1 MNAKIDQLVP
11 GGQGIATLD
20 DGKKA
25 FLWNALPSEVVD
37 FEITKNKRTYCEGV
51 ATKIVKASPH
61 RVEPKDACY
70 LATSP
75 WQILDY
81 SEELKQKQLLVEECF
96 HQQHIHTAV
105 LPTATDGKDFFY
117 RNKMEYSLY
126 WSNEDNLIHLA
137 FHTRGT
143 HRKAP
148 ISQSSIERPEIFAEA
163 QKIIAKLNSEHAEA
177 RTYQSLLIRCDQHGK
192 VSSALFE
199 NGKAHPVMQ
208 SLSDTLNG
216 YKYSYSPNGFFQ
228 INLPVYELVLEEISQ
243 HIHTDKVLDL
253 YAGVGSIGLS
263 VARDRTLTLVEVN
276 GAAFAEMQNNAAN
289 TNAQCILAK
298 SEDVTE
304 YITPDCTVILDP
316 PRAGCDPKLIAK
328 INTVRP
334 ESIVYL
340 SCNPITQA
348 RDIAQL
354 SNYQIKKLQPYNF
367 FPRTPHIEALAIL
380 SKNLWQFNH
389 TFNEGRQKLTY
400 IMLCYNKP
408 MIITIL
414 GAGAF
419 GSALGKILTDNHHDI
434 KYYDPY
440 LYPEVN
446 LEQATY
452 QADAIMI
459 AVPSA
464 NLQEFL
470 KDYPARLK
478 KLPTILATKGIC
490 DPNTFNDFSQFSAIS
505 GPGFAQEIIDGKP
518 ATFTASAPFA
528 MGLLKN
534 DQISIELQE
543 DLLGILLCGSLK
555 NIYAIGAGYRADSAN
570 DTAIYIQHA
579 HAEMQKYLRDHN
591 AKPETAELACGIGDL
606 ILTCMNNSSRNYTC
620 GIRLRE
626 GKKLPEIIDELK
638 TIEGIY
644 ALQQIDRKGYMLLEE
659 IYGLVGQVD

>member
-1 MNAKIDQLVP
+1 MNAIIDQLVP
-11 GGQGIATLD
+11 GGQGIATLG

-25 FLWNALPSEVVD
+25 FLWNALPSEAVE

-61 RVEPKDACY
+61 RIEPKDACY

-96 HQQHIHTAV
+96 HQQHIHAAV

-177 RTYQSLLIRCDQHGK
+177 RTYQSLLIRCDQQGK

-263 VARDRTLTLVEVN
+263 VARNRKLTLVEVN
-276 GAAFAEMQNNAAN
+276 GAAFAEMQNNAAH

-334 ESIVYL
+334 ESIIYL

-348 RDIAQL
+348 RDIAML
-354 SNYQIKKLQPYNF
+354 NEYRIKKLQPFNF
-367 FPRTPHIEALAIL
+367 FPRTPHIETLAIL
-380 SKNLWQFNH
+380 SKNL
-389 TFNEGRQKLTY
+389 
-400 IMLCYNKP
+400 
-408 MIITIL
+408 
-414 GAGAF
+414 
-419 GSALGKILTDNHHDI
+419 
-434 KYYDPY
+434 
-440 LYPEVN
+440 
-446 LEQATY
+446 
-452 QADAIMI
+452 
-459 AVPSA
+459 
-464 NLQEFL
+464 
-470 KDYPARLK
+470 
-478 KLPTILATKGIC
+478 
-490 DPNTFNDFSQFSAIS
+490 
-505 GPGFAQEIIDGKP
+505 
-518 ATFTASAPFA
+518 
-528 MGLLKN
+528 
-534 DQISIELQE
+534 
-543 DLLGILLCGSLK
+543 
-555 NIYAIGAGYRADSAN
+555 
-570 DTAIYIQHA
+570 
-579 HAEMQKYLRDHN
+579 
-591 AKPETAELACGIGDL
+591 
-606 ILTCMNNSSRNYTC
+606 
-620 GIRLRE
+620 
-626 GKKLPEIIDELK
+626 
-638 TIEGIY
+638 
-644 ALQQIDRKGYMLLEE
+644 
-659 IYGLVGQVD
+659 